1 MLGGGYPIPFIG
13 QFSPHSSTSA
23 HMAKWT
29 KRILLTIGILVVLL
43 LAAVVILPIV
53 FKDKIEAAV
62 KASGPARLYYELGE
76 DFHGFSLGAAWD
88 DAMVGLRHLSDF
100 ARVAV
105 VTDIGWIRSGTALFA
120 PLIPCEVRVFPLAER
135 AAARAWIAA

>member
-1 MLGGGYPIPFIG
+1 MAEQGTDG
-13 QFSPHSSTSA
+13 FSFPDGFPP
-23 HMAKWT
+23 
-29 KRILLTIGILVVLL
+29 RVI
-43 LAAVVILPIV
+43 AVVAHGEIRAEHYERDLIPRIG
-53 FKDKIEAAV
+53 AAV